1 MKKYILVLI
10 IVVVLFNGFSNL
22 REITDLA
29 IVTIMGLDVDENGT
43 YTATIEIIDG
53 DKEDSSKTIVEFAT
67 GNSIQE
73 AIRNIIDKTQKRL
86 YLAHLETLIVSEKI
100 AKDGLDNIVDFFIR
114 DNDGSN
120 NFYLFISKD
129 VEAREIINKASEE
142 KISMLDLLKSS
153 EKYRGN
159 GNTKTLSKII
169 QEEMKE
175 GRDICV
181 NSCGIV
187 DKEINIAEMAY
198 FRGWKMQG
206 YMSEDESI
214 LYNILDNN
222 VSSPIIKTGE
232 DEDMIIVEIV
242 TSKTNIKLK
251 DDKFLI
257 EVEMNVNISE
267 VGKNI
272 KLDTKEDVKSVE
284 NRLENV
290 LKDRIND
297 FVSNYQ
303 IDKESQILGIKN
315 LYYRKKKEYNKYNAF
330 ETRVKIDIANQ
341 GGVIRLW

>member
-303 IDKESQILGIKN
+303 IDKEFQILGIKN

>member
-142 KISMLDLLKSS
+142 KISMLDLKRLVILRFQRM
-153 EKYRGN
+153 EK
-159 GNTKTLSKII
+159 
-169 QEEMKE
+169 Q
-175 GRDICV
+175 
-181 NSCGIV
+181 
-187 DKEINIAEMAY
+187 
-198 FRGWKMQG
+198 
-206 YMSEDESI
+206 
-214 LYNILDNN
+214 
-222 VSSPIIKTGE
+222 
-232 DEDMIIVEIV
+232 
-242 TSKTNIKLK
+242 
-251 DDKFLI
+251 
-257 EVEMNVNISE
+257 
-267 VGKNI
+267 
-272 KLDTKEDVKSVE
+272 
-284 NRLENV
+284 
-290 LKDRIND
+290 
-297 FVSNYQ
+297 
-303 IDKESQILGIKN
+303 
-315 LYYRKKKEYNKYNAF
+315 
-330 ETRVKIDIANQ
+330 
-341 GGVIRLW
+341 

>member
-1 MKKYILVLI
+1 MI

-303 IDKESQILGIKN
+303 IDKEFQILGIKN

>member
-251 DDKFLI
+251 DDKVLI

>member
-251 DDKFLI
+251 DDKVLI

-330 ETRVKIDIANQ
+330 ETRVKIGIANQ